1 MTPGHTHGPH
11 GHAHSPAERLAGL
24 EVARRHHRRL
34 MERPTTFWGKLKQFV
49 WGFLFFEWYH
59 ELQHERARY
68 ADVMHLLLFGELIG
82 IPLMSSTIGL
92 RLLPYALPEL
102 PAWKHRQLEEFDL
115 VEHGPHIH

>member
-1 MTPGHTHGPH
+1 MK
-11 GHAHSPAERLAGL
+11 
-24 EVARRHHRRL
+24 
-34 MERPTTFWGKLKQFV
+34 RPTTFWGKLRQLV

-68 ADVMHLLLFGELIG
+68 RDVMHLILFGELLG
-82 IPLMSSTIGL
+82 IPLMNSSVGL